1 MQIETT
7 RRTDPTPSAVMA
19 LAIVLALLMPTA
31 ALAQQRKH
39 KTHGRQGKQATRRP
53 AATPRRYHDAKG
65 RVTGRTH
72 TGSDGTTTFYDAA
85 GRSTGTVT
93 MTKKSK

>member
-7 RRTDPTPSAVMA
+7 RRTDPRPSAVMA

-39 KTHGRQGKQATRRP
+39 KGMDDRATGY
-53 AATPRRYHDAKG
+53 ATTSGNTTTFHDAKG

-72 TGSDGTTTFYDAA
+72 IGRDGTTTFYDAA
-85 GRSTGTVT
+85 GRRTGTVT